1 MHLRRHNEN
10 QAGGFQAG
18 HNKTGIGAVV
28 DLVARGTSSLELE
41 KFLPHRLSLL
51 SNLAGQALAAIHSPH
66 GLNRSEWMVLSSI
79 AEHRQTTAKDI
90 GALFHM
96 QKAKVSRAVAGLLER
111 ELITRRPNPRDHRL
125 AVLELTPQGEALY
138 ARCAPAAAAVGR
150 QLDDALETADRE
162 VLLRCLARLAQAAQL
177 LIAAGPLRG
186 PAAEDASGAPQG

>member
-1 MHLRRHNEN
+1 MSRR
-10 QAGGFQAG
+10 GFKPA
-18 HNKTGIGAVV
+18 KKKWIGAVP
-28 DLVARGTSSLELE
+28 DLVARETASLELE

-51 SNLAGQALAAIHSPH
+51 SSLAAQALAAVHGPP
-66 GLNRSEWMVLSSI
+66 GLNRSEWMVLASI
-79 AEHRQTTAKDI
+79 AERRQTTAKDI

-150 QLDDALETADRE
+150 QLDEALELADRE
-162 VLLRCLARLAQAAQL
+162 VLLRCLAKLAQAAQL
-177 LIAAGPLRG
+177 LIAARPLPG
-186 PAAEDASGAPQG
+186 SAA